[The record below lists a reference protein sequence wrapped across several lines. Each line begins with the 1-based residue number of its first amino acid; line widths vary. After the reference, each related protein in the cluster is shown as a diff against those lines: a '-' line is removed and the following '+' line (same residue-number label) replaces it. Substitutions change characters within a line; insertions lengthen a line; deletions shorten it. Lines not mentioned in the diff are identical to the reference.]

1 MIFRNMKKLIVA
13 NWKANPDSVRRAVS
27 LAFAIESSAKYSKNK
42 IVIAPPFPFLAAVKK
57 VLRRV
62 KLGAQNVSENYHG
75 PYTGEVTAEELKD
88 LGVSYVIVG
97 HSERRSLGETDLI
110 INKKIKAAIK
120 KNLKVILCVGEPW
133 SVRKKGIR
141 AAEKFVREQ
150 LQKDLKGIENWKLKI
165 ENLIVAYEPVWA
177 IGTGRAD
184 KTQDAVEMARFIKN
198 ILYTKYKILYGGSV
212 TAKNATKFLS
222 QKEIDGALVG
232 GASLKPKEFK
242 KIIQTSGNAIA

>member
-1 MIFRNMKKLIVA
+1 MKKLIVA

-184 KTQDAVEMARFIKN
+184 KPQDAIQMIRFIKKFLN
-198 ILYTKYKILYGGSV
+198 PKSYILNPKVLYGGSV
-212 TAKNATKFLS
+212 TAKNAAKFLN

-232 GASLKPKEFK
+232 GASLKPKKFQ
-242 KIIQTSGNAIA
+242 KIIQASGNAIA